1 MEKLLSDNKASRW
14 AVLLIVSLTM
24 LFGYFLND
32 AMAPLM
38 TALQGQYGW
47 TAGDYGFF
55 NSSYS
60 WLNVFCLMLI
70 FGGIILDKMGPRF
83 TGTIACALMVVG
95 AFVKYIAVQYIPS
108 PAADPGHIVF
118 MGHHRQVIIACIGFA
133 VFAMGYEMCG
143 ITVSKVIAK
152 WFKGHEMAL
161 AMGTQVALCRV
172 GSFAAMFFSPMIA
185 KRWQMSSPLLLSCV
199 LLCVA
204 LLAYLVFNVMD
215 KKLDMQLKSQQ
226 VNKSTSQQVNKS
238 TGQQDDDG
246 FKLSDLKAILT
257 SRSFWLIALFCL
269 IFYSSVKPFNKFST
283 SLMLNKYG
291 FTEDSAF
298 VNFVPSL
305 LHLCSLCLTPVFG
318 WLYDKKGHG
327 SRFLIVGCCVLVVSL
342 LCFALPI
349 LPTQGFAIVLMVVLG
364 IAYSMVPAVFWP
376 IIPKVI
382 PHRRLGTGY
391 SVIFLIQNIG
401 LSYVPLLI
409 GVILDRWCITGTSA
423 SGAPTYNYT
432 LPMCIFACLALVSV
446 FIATLIRKDDKQNHY
461 GIEEPNIK

>member
-1 MEKLLSDNKASRW
+1 MSPLLSDKRSARW

-38 TALQGQYGW
+38 TVLQSDMGW

-70 FGGIILDKMGPRF
+70 FGGIILDKMGARF
-83 TGTIACALMVVG
+83 TGTLACALMVIG
-95 AFVKYIAVQYIPS
+95 AVVKYIAVQYVAPPS
-108 PAADPGHIVF
+108 ADPGNIVF
-118 MGHHRQVIIACIGFA
+118 LGHHRQVIIACIGFA

-172 GSFAAMFFSPMIA
+172 GSFSAMFFSPMIA
-185 KRWQMSSPLLLSCV
+185 RRWQMSSPLLLSCV
-199 LLCVA
+199 LLMVA

-215 KKLDMQLKSQQ
+215 SRLDRQLQERRLQMADATPEEGKRA
-226 VNKSTSQQVNKS
+226 
-238 TGQQDDDG
+238 DDDS
-246 FKLSDLKAILT
+246 FRLSDLKAIFT

-283 SLMLNKYG
+283 SLMINKYG
-291 FTEDSAF
+291 FAADSWF

-305 LHLCSLCLTPVFG
+305 LHLCSLCLTPAFG
-318 WLYDKKGHG
+318 WLYDKKGKG
-327 SRFLIVGCCVLVVSL
+327 SRFLIVGCCVLTLSL
-342 LCFALPI
+342 TLFALPI
-349 LPTQGFAIVLMVVLG
+349 LPHQWFAVVVMVLLG
-364 IAYSMVPAVFWP
+364 VAYSLVPAVFWP

-391 SVIFLIQNIG
+391 SVIFWIQNIG

-409 GVILDRWCITGTSA
+409 GVVLDRWCVTGMKD
-423 SGAPTYNYT
+423 GAPSYDYT
-432 LPMCIFACLALVSV
+432 LPMCIFVVLALTSI
-446 FIATLIRKDDKQNHY
+446 FLATRIRRDDSKKHY

>member
-1 MEKLLSDNKASRW
+1 MAEVTLLSDKRSARW

-38 TALQGQYGW
+38 TVLQSDMGW
-47 TAGDYGFF
+47 TASDYGFF

-70 FGGIILDKMGPRF
+70 FGGIILDKMGARF
-83 TGTIACALMVVG
+83 TGTLACALMVVG
-95 AFVKYIAVQYIPS
+95 AVVKYIAVQYVAS
-108 PAADPGHIVF
+108 PVADPGNIAIG
-118 MGHHRQVIIACIGFA
+118 GHHRQVFVACIGFA

-161 AMGTQVALCRV
+161 AMGIQVALCRV
-172 GSFAAMFFSPMIA
+172 GSFSAMFFSPMIA
-185 KRWQMSSPLLLSCV
+185 RRWQMSTPLLLSCV
-199 LLCVA
+199 LLLIA
-204 LLAYLVFNVMD
+204 LMAYLVFNVMD
-215 KKLDMQLKSQQ
+215 SKLDRQLAAQRESQA
-226 VNKSTSQQVNKS
+226 NI
-238 TGQQDDDG
+238 
-246 FKLSDLKAILT
+246 FKEEKGKQAEDSFRLSDLKAIFT
-257 SRSFWLIALFCL
+257 SRSFWFIALFCL
-269 IFYSSVKPFNKFST
+269 AFYSSVKPFNKFST
-283 SLMLNKYG
+283 SLMMNKYG
-291 FTEDSAF
+291 FEAGSWF

-305 LHLCSLCLTPVFG
+305 LHLCSLCLTPLFG
-318 WLYDKKGHG
+318 WLYDKKGKG
-327 SRFLIVGCCVLVVSL
+327 TRFLIVGCCILTVALAL
-342 LCFALPI
+342 FALPI
-349 LPTQGFAIVLMVVLG
+349 LPHRWFAVVVMVILG

-391 SVIFLIQNIG
+391 SVIFWIQNIG

-409 GVILDRWCITGTSA
+409 GVVLDRWCITGMSG
-423 SGAPTYNYT
+423 GAPTYNYT
-432 LPMCIFACLALVSV
+432 LPMCIFVLLALTSI
-446 FIATLIRKDDKQNHY
+446 FIAFCIRRDDSQKHY

>member
-1 MEKLLSDNKASRW
+1 MRKLLSDNKASRW

-38 TALQGQYGW
+38 TALQSQYGW

-70 FGGIILDKMGPRF
+70 FGGIILDKKGPRF
-83 TGTIACALMVVG
+83 TGTVACALMVIG
-95 AFVKYIAVQYIPS
+95 AFVKYIAVQYVPS
-108 PAADPGHIVF
+108 PSADPGHIVF
-118 MGHHRQVIIACIGFA
+118 LGHHRQVIIACIGFA

-215 KKLDMQLKSQQ
+215 KKLDTQLAASRSQIE
-226 VNKSTSQQVNKS
+226 NSESDN
-238 TGQQDDDG
+238 DG

-291 FTEDSAF
+291 FTDDSAF

-327 SRFLIVGCCVLVVSL
+327 TRFLITGCCILVASL
-342 LCFALPI
+342 LCFALPVFE
-349 LPTQGFAIVLMVVLG
+349 TRSFAVVVMVVLG
-364 IAYSMVPAVFWP
+364 VAYSMVPAVFWP
-376 IIPKVI
+376 LIPKVI

-391 SVIFLIQNIG
+391 SVIFWIQNIG

-409 GVILDRWCITGTSA
+409 GIVLDRWCVTGTTA
-423 SGAPTYNYT
+423 SGAPAYDYT
-432 LPMCIFACLALVSV
+432 LPMYIFACLALISV
-446 FIATLIRKDDKQNHY
+446 FIATLIRKDDKRNHY
-461 GIEEPNIK
+461 GIEEPNI